1 MRNRF
6 NWNYL
11 FITAGI
17 AILAPYVL
25 RRIVPLLNRGAENVS
40 GRDVSIAGKDAVRD
54 AADDFGVG
62 GFSGTVN
69 RAVGRV
75 TDRLS

>member
-1 MRNRF
+1 MKNRF

-11 FITAGI
+11 FVTIGLAVI
-17 AILAPYVL
+17 APYVL
-25 RRIVPLLNRGAENVS
+25 RRIVPLLNRPMDAT
-40 GRDVSIAGKDAVRD
+40 GRDVSIAGKDAIRD